1 MDWEI
6 KQRREKIIMKKLLAT
21 TLAVIIILLPLGCGG
36 GESGQEELPT
46 AAPEQSLLPTLPP
59 PAVQK
64 PGDSLRVAGRQE
76 RDLNPLYPKHY
87 ASQSLMKLVYQPLY
101 EVSLDGRLQP
111 VLARDHRWS
120 ADGLTLTVTLAK
132 DRRFHDG
139 KALQAADVVA
149 SFRTYL
155 SVQLPAG
162 SLPQEDP
169 DDLPDDLILEE
180 VEREDLYGKGPLFQ
194 PLEFS
199 LMNLDRLAALENIAD
214 MEALSEEIL
223 TIKLFSPDP
232 LFPRHLTFPVLPQAH
247 ARERSMN
254 PAPGTG
260 PWILTRDGEAAFSL
274 MAQDGNQQVKRI
286 QVTAFSRIQ
295 DAVAAFEAGDI
306 DLLLMDSSETAL
318 YADRSRI
325 RKQRLEDG
333 GFISLYFA
341 GRGENALAMRDALLY
356 VFQNDP
362 AFDLI
367 GAPLAG
373 ASYPIMSGDFRL
385 REGRLPLYLAPAPD
399 QGSLKQNDL
408 DQDDSGRPQDSVYL
422 PFRLLV
428 PEDFLPARLVD
439 RIGSALLQLG
449 RQLTI
454 IRASAD
460 NWQAA
465 LNSGQYDAVLL
476 VEAPHGFP
484 DPADYLDG
492 LARAGLLDWS
502 QLLDPADRVFLLD
515 ARQAMLGQGPGQGGA
530 IEGYPDYLLRV
541 FGQLPVLGLAV
552 SGTMV
557 WYSNHVE
564 GSLIGTWYSPYLGVE
579 DLLVWG
585 P

>member
-1 MDWEI
+1 
-6 KQRREKIIMKKLLAT
+6 MKKLLAT
-21 TLAVIIILLPLGCGG
+21 ALAVIIILLPLGCRGG
-36 GESGQEELPT
+36 DSGQEELPT
-46 AAPEQSLLPTLPP
+46 ETPEQSLMPTLPP
-59 PAVQK
+59 SLVQK
-64 PGDSLRVAGRQE
+64 PRDSLRVAGRLE

-87 ASQSLMKLVYQPLY
+87 ATQSLLKLVYQPLY
-101 EVSLDGRLQP
+101 DIGLDGRLEP
-111 VLARDHRWS
+111 VLARDYRWS
-120 ADGLTLTVTLAK
+120 DDGLTLTVSLAR
-132 DRRFHDG
+132 DRHFHDG
-139 KALQAADVVA
+139 KVLQAADVIA

-162 SLPQEDP
+162 SLVQEDP
-169 DDLPDDLILEE
+169 DDSPDDLIMEE
-180 VEREDLYGKGPLFQ
+180 VEREDLYEKRPLFQ
-194 PLEFS
+194 PLDFS
-199 LMNLDRLAALENIAD
+199 LMNLDRLSALENIAD
-214 MEALSEEIL
+214 IEALSDERL
-223 TIKLFSPDP
+223 AIKLFSPDP
-232 LFPRHLTFPVLPQAH
+232 LLPRLLTFPVLPQAH

-260 PWILTRDGEAAFSL
+260 SWTLIRDGEAAFSL
-274 MAQDGNQQVKRI
+274 KALEGKHQVMRI
-286 QVTAFSRIQ
+286 QVTTFGRIQ
-295 DAVAAFEAGDI
+295 EAVAAFEAGDI

-325 RKQRLEDG
+325 RKQRQEDG
-333 GFISLYFA
+333 GFISLYFG
-341 GRGENALAMRDALLY
+341 GRGENALDMRDALLY

-367 GAPLAG
+367 GAPLSG
-373 ASYPIMSGDFRL
+373 AFYPILSGDFRL
-385 REGRLPLYLAPAPD
+385 KEGRLPVYLAPAPD
-399 QGSLKQNDL
+399 QASLKQKDL
-408 DQDDSGRPQDSVYL
+408 DQDDSGRPQDSAYL

-428 PEDFLPARLVD
+428 PEDFLPARLID

-465 LNSGQYDAVLL
+465 LNSGQYDAALL
-476 VEAPHGFP
+476 VEALDGFP

-502 QLLDPADRVFLLD
+502 QLLDPADRAFLLD
-515 ARQAMLGQGPGQGGA
+515 ARQAMVRQGPGQGGA
-530 IEGYPDYLLRV
+530 IEGYPDCLLRV
-541 FGQLPVLGLAV
+541 FGQIPVLGLAV

>member
-1 MDWEI
+1 
-6 KQRREKIIMKKLLAT
+6 MKKLLAT
-21 TLAVIIILLPLGCGG
+21 TLAVIIIFLPLGCR
-36 GESGQEELPT
+36 GEENGQEELPT
-46 AAPEQSLLPTLPP
+46 AAPEHSLLPTLPP
-59 PAVQK
+59 PAVQE
-64 PGDSLRVAGRQE
+64 PEDSLRVAGRQE

-87 ASQSLMKLVYQPLY
+87 ANQSLLKLVYQPLY
-101 EVSLDGRLQP
+101 EVGLDGRLQA
-111 VLARDHRWS
+111 VLARDYRWS
-120 ADGLTLTVTLAK
+120 ADGLTLTVSLEK
-132 DRRFHDG
+132 DRSFHDG
-139 KALQAADVVA
+139 KALQAEDVIA

-162 SLPQEDP
+162 PLPQEDP
-169 DDLPDDLILEE
+169 DDPQDDLILEE
-180 VEREDLYGKGPLFQ
+180 VERDDLYEKGPLFQ
-194 PLEFS
+194 PLDFS
-199 LMNLDRLAALENIAD
+199 LMNLDRLAALENIAGL
-214 MEALSEEIL
+214 EALSDEIL
-223 TIKLFSPDP
+223 TITLFSPDP
-232 LFPRHLTFPVLPQAH
+232 LLLRHLTFPVLPQAY

-260 PWILTRDGEAAFSL
+260 PWILARDGNDAFSL
-274 MAQDGNQQVKRI
+274 TALDGNHQVTRI
-286 QVTAFSRIQ
+286 QVTAFSRVQ
-295 DAVAAFEAGDI
+295 EAVAAFEAGDI
-306 DLLLMDSSETAL
+306 DLLLMNSSETAL

-362 AFDLI
+362 TFDLI
-367 GAPLAG
+367 GAPLSG
-373 ASYPIMSGDFRL
+373 ASYPILSGDFRL
-385 REGRLPLYLAPAPD
+385 KEGRLPVYLAPAPD

-428 PEDFLPARLVD
+428 PEDFLPARLID

-454 IRASAD
+454 IRASSD

-465 LNSGQYDAVLL
+465 LNSGRYDAALL
-476 VEAPHGFP
+476 VEALDGFP

-492 LARAGLLDWS
+492 LDQAGLLDWS
-502 QLLDPADRVFLLD
+502 QLLDPTDRVFLLD
-515 ARQAMLGQGPGQGGA
+515 ARQTMVNFGSGGGEA
-530 IEGYPDYLLRV
+530 IEGYPDCLLRV

-564 GSLIGTWYSPYLGVE
+564 GSLVGTWYSPYLGVE